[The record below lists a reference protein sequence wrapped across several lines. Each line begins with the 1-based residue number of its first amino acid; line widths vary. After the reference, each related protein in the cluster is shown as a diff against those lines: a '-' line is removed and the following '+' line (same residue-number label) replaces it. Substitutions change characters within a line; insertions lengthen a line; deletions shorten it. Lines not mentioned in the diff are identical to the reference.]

1 MFLPRTTTGLCVA
14 VLPLP
19 RGDAF
24 RVVPG
29 GVRRPTNHHNF
40 DTGVAYILSAEILR
54 FVRELGHD
62 ILPPAVVP
70 LVRADGSPHGGRCAP
85 GSVGTAPGA

>member
-1 MFLPRTTTGLCVA
+1 MFLPQTTTGLCVA

-29 GVRRPTNHHNF
+29 GVRRLTNHHSF
-40 DTGVAYILSAEILR
+40 DMGIAYILSAEILR
-54 FVRELGHD
+54 FVRELRHD
-62 ILPPAVVP
+62 ILPPAV
-70 LVRADGSPHGGRCAP
+70 
-85 GSVGTAPGA
+85 